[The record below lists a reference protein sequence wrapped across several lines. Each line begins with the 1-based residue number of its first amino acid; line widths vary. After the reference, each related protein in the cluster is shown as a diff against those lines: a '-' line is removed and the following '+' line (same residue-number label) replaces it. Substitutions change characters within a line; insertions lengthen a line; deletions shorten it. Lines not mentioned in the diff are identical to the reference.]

1 MARKAMVTRTISFT
15 ECKVM
20 VVYTDTMQVKNE
32 IYTYTGANKEDD
44 KILKDLQKTIE
55 ADNVKLVQIMSKE
68 EKSQLYG
75 MYEEDF
81 IKYAVKMDG
90 RFDKIG

>member
-1 MARKAMVTRTISFT
+1 MSRKAMVTRTINYV
-15 ECKVM
+15 ECVVM
-20 VVYTDTMQVKNE
+20 VVYTDTMQVRNE

-44 KILKDLQKTIE
+44 KIIKDLQKTIE
-55 ADNVKLVQIMSKE
+55 ANNVKLVQIMSKE

-81 IKYAVKMDG
+81 LKYAVKMDG
-90 RFDKIG
+90 RFDKI

>member
-1 MARKAMVTRTISFT
+1 MARKAMVTRTVNYT

-20 VVYTDTMQVKNE
+20 VVYTDTMQVKTE
-32 IYTYTGANKEDD
+32 VYTYTGASKEDD

-81 IKYAVKMDG
+81 LRYAVKMDG
-90 RFDKIG
+90 RFDKI

>member
-1 MARKAMVTRTISFT
+1 MGRKAMVTRTINYV
-15 ECKVM
+15 ECVVM

-44 KILKDLQKTIE
+44 KIIKDLQKTIE

-81 IKYAVKMDG
+81 LRYAVKMDG
-90 RFDKIG
+90 RFDKI